1 MAGVSL
7 SRLPLD
13 PLNNSTNY
21 YIYRSNGITG
31 SNDGT
36 LFELNANMES
46 VKYSE
51 AGNDVESNTKDG
63 GDNNGVYEIGMILTW
78 I

>member
-1 MAGVSL
+1 
-7 SRLPLD
+7 
-13 PLNNSTNY
+13 
-21 YIYRSNGITG
+21 
-31 SNDGT
+31 
-36 LFELNANMES
+36 MES

-51 AGNDVESNTKDG
+51 AGGNDVESNTKDG